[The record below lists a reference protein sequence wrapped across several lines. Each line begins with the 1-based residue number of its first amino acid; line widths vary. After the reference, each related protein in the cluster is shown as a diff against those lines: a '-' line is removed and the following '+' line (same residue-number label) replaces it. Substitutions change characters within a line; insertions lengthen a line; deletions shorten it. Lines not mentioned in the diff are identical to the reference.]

1 MTAPKPLGGA
11 PDRPSA
17 LLTRRTAPAAVP
29 WRAAMGDGDGGGDAG
44 ADGGDGDG
52 GVAAIAAEAAEAVRS
67 AAAQSAAHVAC
78 AQ

>member
-29 WRAAMGDGDGGGDAG
+29 WRAAMGDGDGGGDVG

-52 GVAAIAAEAAEAVRS
+52 GKKKKNRDRRRRLAKRGRRVANSKVKP
-67 AAAQSAAHVAC
+67 
-78 AQ
+78 